1 MKIIKGFLLS
11 LVIVIPMLITGC
23 NASNAVKGGAIGGAA
38 GGVVGGVIG
47 KQFGNTTIGAIAGA
61 ALGGTAGVLIGKHMD
76 KQAEELKK
84 EVENAKVERVGEGI
98 KVTFDSGI
106 LFKTNEYE
114 LEPNAKKNVAS
125 LADIL
130 KKYPDS
136 NIMVVGYTDSDGSE
150 EYNKTLSEKRASS
163 VADYA
168 ILNGISSSRINVVGL
183 GETEFVA
190 SNETEAGKRQNRRVE
205 IAIYA
210 NEKLK
215 ELAKDNELKVN

>member
-1 MKIIKGFLLS
+1 MKIIKRFF
-11 LVIVIPMLITGC
+11 VVAVVVVPMIFTGC

-76 KQAEELKK
+76 KQAEEMKK
-84 EVENAKVERVGEGI
+84 EVENAQIERVGEGI
-98 KVTFDSGI
+98 KVVFDSGI
-106 LFKTNEYE
+106 LFKTNAYA
-114 LEPNAKKNVAS
+114 LEPNAKENVS
-125 LADIL
+125 ELAQIL

-136 NIMVVGYTDSDGSE
+136 NIMVVGYTDSDGPE
-150 EYNKTLSEKRASS
+150 DFNKTLSEKRASS

-168 ILNGISSSRINVVGL
+168 IMNGVSSSRINVVGL

-190 SNETEAGKRQNRRVE
+190 TNETDAGKRQNRRVE

-215 ELAKDNELKVN
+215 DQAKDGELKIN